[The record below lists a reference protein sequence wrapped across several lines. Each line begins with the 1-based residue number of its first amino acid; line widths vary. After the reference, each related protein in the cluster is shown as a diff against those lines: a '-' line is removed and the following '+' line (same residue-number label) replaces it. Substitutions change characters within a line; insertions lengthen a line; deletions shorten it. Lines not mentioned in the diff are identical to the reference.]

1 VQFPKKSEGPG
12 KQDGREECVWKKA
25 SLNMNLMTSLA
36 HGKTERNAGEDHVFI
51 RIWDKCKWSKGTIYY
66 QYQLGWR

>member
-1 VQFPKKSEGPG
+1 
-12 KQDGREECVWKKA
+12 VWKKA